1 MAQHVI
7 PQKIYIL
14 VFVTLLLLTL
24 VTVDVAF
31 YDAGWLN
38 LYIALAIATT
48 KATLVILYFMHLR
61 YSSRLTW
68 AFVGAGILFLAILIA
83 FTMSDV
89 VTRDLMNEP
98 PGWDSKAES
107 AQ

>member
-7 PQKIYIL
+7 PQRVYIL

-38 LYIALAIATT
+38 LYIALTIATC
-48 KATLVILYFMHLR
+48 KALLVVLFFMHVR

-68 AFVGAGILFLAILIA
+68 VFVGAGFFWLAILLVL
-83 FTMSDV
+83 TMSDYFSRGV
-89 VTRDLMNEP
+89 VAG
-98 PGWDSKAES
+98 PGF
-107 AQ
+107 

>member
-31 YDAGWLN
+31 YDAGWLS

-61 YSSRLTW
+61 YSSKLTW
-68 AFVGAGILFLAILIA
+68 AFVATGLLFLVILLA
-83 FTMSDV
+83 FTMSDIF
-89 VTRDLMNEP
+89 TRELMNEP
-98 PGWDSKAES
+98 PGWGASSNAH
-107 AQ
+107 

>member
-1 MAQHVI
+1 MAHQVI

-14 VFVTLLLLTL
+14 IFVTLLLLTL

-31 YDAGWLN
+31 YDAGWLS

-68 AFVGAGILFLAILIA
+68 AFVGVGILFLAILMA

-89 VTRDLMNEP
+89 LTREWLQEP
-98 PGWDSKAES
+98 PGW
-107 AQ
+107 

>member
-31 YDAGWLN
+31 YDAGWLS

-61 YSSRLTW
+61 YSSKLTW
-68 AFVGAGILFLAILIA
+68 AFVAAGLLFLVILLA

-89 VTRDLMNEP
+89 FTRGWLAEP
-98 PGWDSKAES
+98 PGW
-107 AQ
+107 

>member
-7 PQKIYIL
+7 PQKIYLL

-31 YDAGWLN
+31 YDAGWLS

-61 YSSRLTW
+61 YSSRLAW
-68 AFVGAGILFLAILIA
+68 AFVATGILFLAILLA
-83 FTMSDV
+83 FTMSDIF
-89 VTRDLMNEP
+89 TRDLMNEP
-98 PGWDSKAES
+98 PGWGS
-107 AQ
+107 AAKSTP

>member
-14 VFVTLLLLTL
+14 IFVTLLLLTL

-31 YDAGWLN
+31 YETGWLS
-38 LYIALAIATT
+38 LYIALAIAST

-68 AFVGAGILFLAILIA
+68 AFVGAGVLFLIILLA
-83 FTMSDV
+83 FTMSDML
-89 VTRDLMNEP
+89 TRELPSQPM
-98 PGWDSKAES
+98 GW
-107 AQ
+107 